1 MVFSSGWSIRLGLIA
16 ALVAMLAVAFVAS
29 GSQAEAK
36 GPSQENLENAGW
48 VCADI
53 AGAMHCFKRVP
64 AGQASV
70 QVMVFDY
77 SGNFE
82 GTELLLRS
90 DLYAGQ
96 PCPQEGSDHYYDVG
110 GYHACHHYS
119 H

>member
-1 MVFSSGWSIRLGLIA
+1 MVVNLGIRLAGLAVLAAMLLIA
-16 ALVAMLAVAFVAS
+16 FAAS
-29 GSQAEAK
+29 PTETRAG
-36 GPSQENLENAGW
+36 GPSMGNLEDAGF

-53 AGAMHCFKRVP
+53 AGAMHCFNNLP

-77 SGNFE
+77 NGNFQ

-96 PCPQEGSDHYYDVG
+96 PCPQEGLDEYSDIG